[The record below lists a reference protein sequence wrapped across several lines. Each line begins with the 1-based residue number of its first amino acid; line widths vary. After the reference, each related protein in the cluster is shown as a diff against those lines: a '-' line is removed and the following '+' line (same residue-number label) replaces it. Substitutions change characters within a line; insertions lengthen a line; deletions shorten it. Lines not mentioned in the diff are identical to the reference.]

1 MTELKTFELG
11 VSKKHDKFKNV
22 IHSKF
27 IKSIIP
33 IILLWVVFSWT
44 TNFTRNRYVYI
55 QQWFLPKK
63 ILPLKL

>member
-33 IILLWVVFSWT
+33 IILL
-44 TNFTRNRYVYI
+44 
-55 QQWFLPKK
+55 
-63 ILPLKL
+63 